1 MATHKVTLKAVTSD
15 VMATFVTKMQIFI
28 KINKTLKE
36 IISNFKRSYDKQN
49 LTRVIAAKKKSLNSP
64 KARLINSI

>member
-49 LTRVIAAKKKSLNSP
+49 LTRVIAAKKLLNSP